1 MYENIYYK
9 VGAKM
14 IDTIKIF
21 TMIDKAIYTKIA
33 NNSIIKTSYDSST
46 GEIFYKIVNDKLEGS
61 YSSSLSVRVGEG
73 AKYNFQNNYY
83 IEIEGSYH
91 KIKRGYNSHNGFY
104 NLIDMSIKLIEL
116 VNKSYNVK
124 LPNIHHWFLQRVD
137 IAICYDLEE
146 NKNVRSYIN
155 SLSLCNYPRRNLKF
169 YQDES
174 IYLTGTTTTLKIYNK
189 LLEFKKHDLKKL
201 ISENFCLDNYL
212 INIDGLIRFECEIK
226 KKKLSNYYNKKY
238 IRILNTKYADFK
250 EIWSEEF
257 MKLLKIFDSD
267 LMKVNSKK
275 EVERRLKVIYPN
287 KDDINYMSKK
297 ASALYSF
304 YLSIMVD
311 GLRNVRARTKK
322 STYYRNIKEL
332 KNANIDFSQ
341 NIDLDFNEIIF
352 KFNPFEY
359 EEVV

>member
-1 MYENIYYK
+1 
-9 VGAKM
+9 M
-14 IDTIKIF
+14 IDTVKIF
-21 TMIDKAIYTKIA
+21 SMINKEIYTKISS
-33 NNSIIKTSYDSST
+33 NSIIKTAYNSGS

-73 AKYNFQNNYY
+73 VKYGFKDKYY

-91 KIKRGYNSHNGFY
+91 KIIRGYNSHNGYY
-104 NLIDMSIKLIEL
+104 NLIDMSLKLIDL
-116 VNKSYNVK
+116 VNKSYNIS
-124 LPNIHHWFLQRVD
+124 LPTIKHWFLQRVD

-146 NKNVRSYIN
+146 NKNVKSYIN

-189 LLEFKKHDLKKL
+189 LLEFKKHDLKRL
-201 ISENFCLDNYL
+201 ISDNFCLENYL

-238 IRILNTKYADFK
+238 IRILNTRYKEFK
-250 EIWSEEF
+250 EIWSNEF
-257 MKLLKIFDSD
+257 MKLLKMFESD
-267 LMKVNSKK
+267 LMKVKSKK
-275 EVERRLKVIYPN
+275 EVERRLKTIYPN
-287 KDDINYMSKK
+287 NNDNNCMSKK
-297 ASALYSF
+297 ANILYNF

-311 GLRNVRARTKK
+311 GLRNVKDRTKK

-341 NIDLDFNEIIF
+341 NMDLDFNEIVF
-352 KFNPFEY
+352 KFNPFEW

>member
-1 MYENIYYK
+1 
-9 VGAKM
+9 M

-21 TMIDKAIYTKIA
+21 SMIDKTTYKIIS
-33 NNSIIKTSYDSST
+33 NNSIIKTSYNSST

-61 YSSSLSVRVGEG
+61 YSTSLSVRVGEG
-73 AKYNFQNNYY
+73 TKYNFKDKYY

-91 KIKRGYNSHNGFY
+91 KIKRGYNSHNGYY
-104 NLIDMSIKLIEL
+104 NLIDMSMRLIEL
-116 VNKSYNVK
+116 VNNSYNIE
-124 LPNIHHWFLQRVD
+124 LPNIKHWFLQRVD

-189 LLEFKKHDLKKL
+189 LLEFKKHDLKRLLNK
-201 ISENFCLDNYL
+201 EFCLENYL

-226 KKKLSNYYNKKY
+226 KKKLINYYNKKY
-238 IRILNTKYADFK
+238 IRILNTRYEDFK
-250 EIWSEEF
+250 NIWSEEF

-275 EVERRLKVIYPN
+275 EVERRLKTIYPN
-287 KDDINYMSKK
+287 KDSNNCMSKK
-297 ASALYSF
+297 ASTLYNF

-311 GLRNVRARTKK
+311 GLRNVKSRTTK
-322 STYYRNIKEL
+322 STYYRNIREL
-332 KNANIDFSQ
+332 KSANIDFSQ
-341 NIDLDFNEIIF
+341 NMDLDFNEIVF
-352 KFNPFEY
+352 KFNPFEW